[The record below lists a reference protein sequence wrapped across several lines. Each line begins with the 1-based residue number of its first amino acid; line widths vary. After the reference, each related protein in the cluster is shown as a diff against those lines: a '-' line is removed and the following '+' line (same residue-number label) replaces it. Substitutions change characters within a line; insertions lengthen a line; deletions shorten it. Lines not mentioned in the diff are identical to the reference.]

1 MYRLVV
7 CNLLFSIL
15 FSGIALSA
23 QIDEAQKLLNRL
35 GYNAGPVDGAYGA
48 KTRKALERFYY
59 DIGRS
64 FDGNLDQNDLKN
76 LHDEFSNLS
85 GIKVGPFP
93 TPQDVSTVEN
103 YVINGARI
111 RPGSFAEKRQKFRN
125 GIRTSYYV
133 PEDWT
138 DISSPLENIKVSKDW
153 KFIKDYSQYLQ
164 RSQKL
169 YKRRMLDNMDV
180 YKCAE
185 VVVEWYNYIR
195 SKPYGSARCGNEVA
209 LEASLGNYRPL
220 EIVIDG
226 LFENGMQIINNH
238 DQSYMYA
245 YGQLIYNVAI
255 PYVLHRSELKLKT
268 KKSAVDNWLADRADN
283 LEMINLDWG
292 NNTIA
297 PRCHTKKMTKH
308 IVFVSDCNDTRHK
321 VTMVKLI
328 MGLATANQKL
338 FDEGVEAFHYLS
350 QFYDANGVFMGNA
363 MRGGQALHY
372 SQSWLQLM
380 SMTAEILATAG
391 YNLMDHVMPNGMTY
405 SEIMSYQYDMLWSQ
419 DVSDVYPYAKLEVGQ
434 KGKAWIKIKG
444 GEVTTSKALSL
455 HYSQRWAKHAGT
467 KLKYPERGMLLDQI
481 FDTNAMFW
489 VNK

>member
-1 MYRLVV
+1 
-7 CNLLFSIL
+7 
-15 FSGIALSA
+15 
-23 QIDEAQKLLNRL
+23 
-35 GYNAGPVDGAYGA
+35 
-48 KTRKALERFYY
+48 
-59 DIGRS
+59 
-64 FDGNLDQNDLKN
+64 
-76 LHDEFSNLS
+76 
-85 GIKVGPFP
+85 
-93 TPQDVSTVEN
+93 
-103 YVINGARI
+103 
-111 RPGSFAEKRQKFRN
+111 
-125 GIRTSYYV
+125 
-133 PEDWT
+133 
-138 DISSPLENIKVSKDW
+138 
-153 KFIKDYSQYLQ
+153 
-164 RSQKL
+164 
-169 YKRRMLDNMDV
+169 
-180 YKCAE
+180 
-185 VVVEWYNYIR
+185 
-195 SKPYGSARCGNEVA
+195 
-209 LEASLGNYRPL
+209 
-220 EIVIDG
+220 
-226 LFENGMQIINNH
+226 MQIINNH

-297 PRCHTKKMTKH
+297 PRCHPKKMTKH

-350 QFYDANGVFMGNA
+350 QFYDANGVFMGTA

-419 DVSDVYPYAKLEVGQ
+419 DVSDVYP
-434 KGKAWIKIKG
+434 
-444 GEVTTSKALSL
+444 
-455 HYSQRWAKHAGT
+455 
-467 KLKYPERGMLLDQI
+467 
-481 FDTNAMFW
+481 
-489 VNK
+489 